1 MSYALYMI
9 VRGKETCLGPIGSA
23 TGYSDVIDAAEKF
36 DGVKRIPN
44 LLHLVIEGETD
55 DPQAAAQDIFKMLA
69 LAPELDEDVVASLQ
83 SLKRMLSK
91 AKGSGI
97 VVSRDAEKQ
106 RGTLHAKANRQPE
119 DCDWPA
125 L

>member
-1 MSYALYMI
+1 
-9 VRGKETCLGPIGSA
+9 
-23 TGYSDVIDAAEKF
+23 
-36 DGVKRIPN
+36 
-44 LLHLVIEGETD
+44 LVIEGETD

-119 DCDWPA
+119 GRDWPA